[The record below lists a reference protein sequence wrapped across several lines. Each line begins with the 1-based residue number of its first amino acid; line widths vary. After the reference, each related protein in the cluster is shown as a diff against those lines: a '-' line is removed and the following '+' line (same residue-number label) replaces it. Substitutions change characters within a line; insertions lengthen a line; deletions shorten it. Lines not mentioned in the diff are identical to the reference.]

1 MVRPG
6 PAAQA
11 QVQAG
16 AALGRV
22 TARHRDALATAS
34 RVAEGHVGLEDLAN
48 VLDLS
53 ATVGSPDS
61 LGQNSRRVRSFDANC

>member
-16 AALGRV
+16 ATPGRV
-22 TARHRDALATAS
+22 VARHRDALATAS
-34 RVAEGHVGLEDLAN
+34 RVAEGHVRLEDLAN
-48 VLDLS
+48 VLDWK
-53 ATVGSPDS
+53 
-61 LGQNSRRVRSFDANC
+61 NSGGYCILLDKWVAAEGRWM